1 MLAAFVSKLGMVGK
15 YETMYDGDSGFQV
28 LFSSAVFKITWKVI
42 LNLFNLN
49 NLN

>member
-28 LFSSAVFKITWKVI
+28 LFSSAVLKSPGKLF
-42 LNLFNLN
+42 NLFNLN